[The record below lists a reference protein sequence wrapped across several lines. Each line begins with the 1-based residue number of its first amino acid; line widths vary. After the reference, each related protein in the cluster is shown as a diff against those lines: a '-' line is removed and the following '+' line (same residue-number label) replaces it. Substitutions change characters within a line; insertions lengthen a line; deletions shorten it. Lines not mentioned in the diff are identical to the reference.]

1 MNEPEPQPDREQQ
14 PQTDPFPS
22 GPFVEISPGV
32 WVNALHVAAVAGN
45 GDDTS
50 CWVTMGGTGAENDVS
65 YRVPARPHLVV
76 GSLVQALVEY
86 EQERGEANERGRL
99 EALSEDQRTP

>member
-1 MNEPEPQPDREQQ
+1 VNEPQTEPEQQ
-14 PQTDPFPS
+14 PQVDPFPS

-32 WVNALHVAAVAGN
+32 WVNALHVASVNGN
-45 GDDTS
+45 GDDTA
-50 CWVTMGGTGAENDVS
+50 CWVSMAGTGADNDVS

-86 EQERGEANERGRL
+86 EQERGEAQERGRL
-99 EALSEDQRTP
+99 EALSEDERTTS